1 MGRAQAKKEERMEVI
16 LAVGLRSRF
25 LSNAFQIFGHDL
37 CVLSNYRLPCQALSA
52 LCVRMFPA
60 YECVHSMLSVC
71 KSWPLTIDL

>member
-52 LCVRMFPA
+52 LCVRMVSA
-60 YECVHSMLSVC
+60 YMSVFTACFLCVNLGH
-71 KSWPLTIDL
+71 